1 MSRYID
7 SRNSNFKPA
16 EPIYFSLR
24 GQLEVKIPQVH
35 DFLADCG
42 HIQTFEMIQNDAKL
56 FYGKVIFL
64 SDKVGMSRFEIVP
77 TLNFQITSKDLENL
91 SEGSFPDH
99 VLTIEPKP
107 IKDFS
112 PSSAAL
118 KKDKDELHQL
128 LSSKMTLENR
138 TELESIL
145 FDSFSIKASI
155 GSELPVD
162 DLVEALKEL
171 PELSSSDLLPT
182 TDDEDLSDLSNDDY
196 TEREKQ
202 LLHEISQMKFD
213 ENDNLY
219 P

>member
-1 MSRYID
+1 MS
-7 SRNSNFKPA
+7 FKIA
-16 EPIYFSLR
+16 S
-24 GQLEVKIPQVH
+24 
-35 DFLADCG
+35 
-42 HIQTFEMIQNDAKL
+42 
-56 FYGKVIFL
+56 
-64 SDKVGMSRFEIVP
+64 
-77 TLNFQITSKDLENL
+77 TLNFQITSKDVENL
-91 SEGSFPDH
+91 SAGSFPDH

-145 FDSFSIKASI
+145 LDSFSIKASI

-171 PELSSSDLLPT
+171 PELSSSDLLPSS
-182 TDDEDLSDLSNDDY
+182 DDEDLSDLSNDDY

-213 ENDNLY
+213 ENELHLRVNTSPGLQEIRQQCDSYIFTTVLQVEIKMM
-219 P
+219 

>member
-1 MSRYID
+1 M
-7 SRNSNFKPA
+7 
-16 EPIYFSLR
+16 
-24 GQLEVKIPQVH
+24 
-35 DFLADCG
+35 
-42 HIQTFEMIQNDAKL
+42 
-56 FYGKVIFL
+56 
-64 SDKVGMSRFEIVP
+64 
-77 TLNFQITSKDLENL
+77 NFQITSKDVSHLAR
-91 SEGSFPDH
+91 GSFPDH

-112 PSSAAL
+112 PSPSAL

-145 FDSFSIKASI
+145 FNSFKIKANI

-171 PELSSSDLLPT
+171 PEPSSDDLLPSLDDDQ
-182 TDDEDLSDLSNDDY
+182 TDSDDIDGY

-202 LLHEISQMKFD
+202 LLQEINRMNFD
-213 ENDNLY
+213 ENENFY

>member
-1 MSRYID
+1 
-7 SRNSNFKPA
+7 
-16 EPIYFSLR
+16 
-24 GQLEVKIPQVH
+24 
-35 DFLADCG
+35 
-42 HIQTFEMIQNDAKL
+42 
-56 FYGKVIFL
+56 
-64 SDKVGMSRFEIVP
+64 MSRFEIVP

>member
-1 MSRYID
+1 MAR
-7 SRNSNFKPA
+7 
-16 EPIYFSLR
+16 
-24 GQLEVKIPQVH
+24 
-35 DFLADCG
+35 
-42 HIQTFEMIQNDAKL
+42 
-56 FYGKVIFL
+56 
-64 SDKVGMSRFEIVP
+64 
-77 TLNFQITSKDLENL
+77 
-91 SEGSFPDH
+91 GSFPDH

-112 PSSAAL
+112 PSPSAL

-138 TELESIL
+138 TDLESIL
-145 FDSFSIKASI
+145 FNSFKIKANI

-171 PELSSSDLLPT
+171 PEPSSDDLLPSL
-182 TDDEDLSDLSNDDY
+182 DDSDSDDNDDY

-202 LLHEISQMKFD
+202 LLQEITRMNFD
-213 ENDNLY
+213 ENENFY

>member
-1 MSRYID
+1 M
-7 SRNSNFKPA
+7 
-16 EPIYFSLR
+16 
-24 GQLEVKIPQVH
+24 
-35 DFLADCG
+35 
-42 HIQTFEMIQNDAKL
+42 
-56 FYGKVIFL
+56 
-64 SDKVGMSRFEIVP
+64 
-77 TLNFQITSKDLENL
+77 NFQVTSKDVQHLAK
-91 SEGSFPDH
+91 GTFPDH

-138 TELESIL
+138 TDLESIL
-145 FDSFSIKASI
+145 LNSFSIKANL

-171 PELSSSDLLPT
+171 PEPSSNDLLPSL
-182 TDDEDLSDLSNDDY
+182 DDSESSDNDDY

-202 LLHEISQMKFD
+202 LLQEINQMKFD
-213 ENDNLY
+213 VNSNFY